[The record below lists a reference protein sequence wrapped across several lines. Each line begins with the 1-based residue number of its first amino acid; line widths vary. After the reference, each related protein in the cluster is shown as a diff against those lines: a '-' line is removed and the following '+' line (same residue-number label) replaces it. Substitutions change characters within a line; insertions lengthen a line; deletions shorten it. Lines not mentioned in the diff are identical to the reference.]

1 MTSPSLVVREAVSA
15 PPELAGLGRAGG
27 RGRAGRLHRRSTGR
41 RGRAAGRCGAGQ
53 GGGSGQLEKI
63 TYFHGNAPLVQTEDK
78 CDTVHCS
85 AIIIKQEGAFVQ
97 YLVVIV
103 IHARKAW
110 KCHRMN
116 TNQTERRRLFW
127 AVRTGGL
134 SGKVPPEKANRPIWK
149 SIPFQTGPSV
159 HFSGWIIT

>member
-134 SGKVPPEKANRPIWK
+134 SGKVPPKKRTGRFGKVYLSKPARA
-149 SIPFQTGPSV
+149 SISQDGL
-159 HFSGWIIT
+159 